1 MSFTFSSFTF
11 TDEELVEIFE
21 GLLMR
26 AVIED
31 ELRHE
36 EGLEPVENRPLLAK
50 IEAVAK
56 MQGVKTESIGMKVE
70 DEIWRQAWY
79 AITDE
84 FAWRRAREETM
95 AELGDR
101 AQGMQEDRIEHLA
114 HQRYDRRFNDYV
126 AELERIYGIHGT
138 PKKRT

>member
-1 MSFTFSSFTF
+1 MAFSFSSFTF
-11 TDEELVEIFE
+11 TDDELVEILE

-26 AVIED
+26 AVVED
-31 ELRHE
+31 ELREE
-36 EGLEPVENRPLLAK
+36 EGLEAVSRHPLIEK
-50 IEAVAK
+50 IGMIAK
-56 MQGVKTESIGMKVE
+56 MKGIAVEGVEMKVE

-84 FAWRRAREETM
+84 FAWRRAREETI

-101 AQGMQEDRIEHLA
+101 AQGMQEERIEHLA
-114 HQRYDRRFNDYV
+114 HQRYDRRFNEYV
-126 AELERIYGIHGT
+126 AEIERLYGIRGT